1 MLLLLLAAVKFIS
14 FARTGSRTVFWEGT
28 FHVQAFE
35 VHATTKF
42 VNPPLTAASMR
53 KNMAVMWTHE
63 PPNLQKGL
71 QCILWFL
78 VSF

>member
-1 MLLLLLAAVKFIS
+1 M
-14 FARTGSRTVFWEGT
+14 
-28 FHVQAFE
+28 QAFE

-78 VSF
+78 VSFITLLFLILMQNY